1 MRLQDWSKE
10 MDVYEAKKQVIE
22 AGKEL
27 WRDGFI
33 ARTWGNISCK
43 TDENHFVISASGRE
57 YETLT
62 EEEVVEL
69 DLNTLSHEGDIKPS
83 SEKRVH
89 AEIYKLKEDVGFI
102 IHTHQHNASAVSA
115 MGLHR
120 VKFDKEYPGLGEF
133 VLCSEYGLPSTSR
146 VSDKVAEAVRD
157 SIGNAVIMS
166 NHGAVCY
173 GKTREEAFE
182 VVRNLEEACGKFL
195 DFMGVDPWQGEES
208 HFAKEWNDDPVIMKY
223 LQHKNALP
231 AYLDDFAQMV
241 GPQLTVY
248 EDDENVEDHIAK
260 AIESNTPILVRGRG
274 AMSNAESEDDRIAL
288 SMIIE
293 KNCRAA
299 LAGIGCRPIGRY
311 ESIFMRQFYLQ
322 KYSRLK
328 NAGKEEEA
336 EE

>member
-1 MRLQDWSKE
+1 MNITD
-10 MDVYEAKKQVIE
+10 AKKQVIR

-27 WRDGFI
+27 LETGLI
-33 ARTWGNISCK
+33 ARTWGNVSCK
-43 TDENHFVISASGRE
+43 TDDEHFVISASGRD
-57 YETLT
+57 YDKLT
-62 EEEVVEL
+62 EDEVIEL
-69 DLNTLSHEGDIKPS
+69 DMATLSYEGDVKPS

-89 AEIYKLKEDVGFI
+89 REIYRLKDDVKFI

-115 MGLHR
+115 MNLKR
-120 VKFDKEYPGLGEF
+120 IKFDKSYPGLGEF
-133 VLCSEYGLPSTSR
+133 VLCSEYGLPSTSK
-146 VSDKVAEAVRD
+146 VSDKVGEAVID

-173 GKTREEAFE
+173 GRNYEEAFE
-182 VVRNLEEACGKFL
+182 RVKNLEEACGKFL
-195 DFMGVDPWQGEES
+195 DFMGIDPWDGEED
-208 HFAKEWNDDPVIMKY
+208 HFRQEWNDSSVVMKY
-223 LQHKNALP
+223 LEHKDVLP

-248 EDDENVEDHIAK
+248 EDKGDIEDVIAS
-260 AIESNTPILVRGRG
+260 AMESNTPILVRGRG
-274 AMSNAESEDDRIAL
+274 AMCNAANDEDKVAL

-328 NAGKEEEA
+328 NADA
-336 EE
+336 EEDSEE